1 MSKITREQVQHVAKL
16 ARLKLTEAEEQ
27 YYTNNLNNMFAF
39 MDKLNE
45 VDTSDVAPTSH
56 VLGNTNVMR
65 ADEVRAS
72 LPIEEVLQNAPDAQD
87 GQFKVPAVLGE

>member
-16 ARLKLTEAEEQ
+16 ARLKLTEAEVQ
-27 YYTNNLNNMFAF
+27 YYTNNLNTMFLF

-45 VDTSDVAPTSH
+45 VDTSDVVPTSH

-65 ADEVRAS
+65 ADQVRPS
-72 LPIEEVLQNAPDAQD
+72 LPIEEVLQNAPAAQD